1 MVEKRKLNL
10 KKKGKRLEKTKK
22 NLVEV
27 WAEMALEKEEKGTW
41 KVKYEEVLEEVRMH
55 ANIREIKYTMW
66 GYVIEG
72 DLKL

>member
-1 MVEKRKLNL
+1 V
-10 KKKGKRLEKTKK
+10 
-22 NLVEV
+22 
-27 WAEMALEKEEKGTW
+27 ALEKEEKGTW

-66 GYVIEG
+66 GYVIQD